1 MGSPVRWHG
10 VVVGALVLLWV
21 SPACASEAEPPSDLL
36 RAAFGDANAI
46 LTDPGTAQHPVDRLV
61 AIRALF
67 GRVFDFRGAA
77 ERSLGGQWQAS
88 SVAEQNE
95 FTRLFTEFMQRGFV
109 YWLASVA
116 DVDPNGAGVTV
127 HFLRESVDHEAA
139 TVQVAVV
146 GRGGRLIPL
155 SHNLVYRD
163 RRWMVRDVTIEG
175 VSLVA
180 NYRAQ
185 FDRVIRASSYP
196 ELIKRMRIRIATGLL
211 LMEPAETGGGDD
223 TRR

>member
-1 MGSPVRWHG
+1 MASPVRWHG

-95 FTRLFTEFMQRGFV
+95 FV
-109 YWLASVA
+109 HI
-116 DVDPNGAGVTV
+116 DVLNG
-127 HFLRESVDHEAA
+127 
-139 TVQVAVV
+139 
-146 GRGGRLIPL
+146 
-155 SHNLVYRD
+155 
-163 RRWMVRDVTIEG
+163 
-175 VSLVA
+175 
-180 NYRAQ
+180 
-185 FDRVIRASSYP
+185 
-196 ELIKRMRIRIATGLL
+196 
-211 LMEPAETGGGDD
+211 
-223 TRR
+223 